1 MKPAAQSAR
10 VTQGPPSGSFDQQP
24 PSVGGGRQAVPLPPL
39 PELEAAPVELLP
51 LLLPLL
57 PVELPLLEPL
67 ELEPLELKPVELLD
81 PSVDVEA
88 EVEPG
93 ELLPPFLPP
102 LLLLDLLVPEAPLS
116 WTVESEVHAPMTS
129 SIENA
134 GPTSFALIG
143 STRCGSDCW

>member
-51 LLLPLL
+51 VEPLL
-57 PVELPLLEPL
+57 ELEPL
-67 ELEPLELKPVELLD
+67 ELEPLELERVELLD

-102 LLLLDLLVPEAPLS
+102 LLLFDLLVPEAPLS

-134 GPTSFALIG
+134 GPTSLALIG